1 MNLITVSLQVLPP
14 EKEFAKPG
22 RQITIFL
29 FLLNLA
35 QWLVTSFEIQKV
47 RANLVE
53 ADFYGFMPWIIIQ
66 RVTLPLAVFFHFHS
80 AVVFIELF
88 KEVFTEKEDES
99 EDISR
104 SNSTSF
110 YRINNVHL

>member
-1 MNLITVSLQVLPP
+1 M
-14 EKEFAKPG
+14 
-22 RQITIFL
+22 
-29 FLLNLA
+29 
-35 QWLVTSFEIQKV
+35 

-88 KEVFTEKEDES
+88 KEVFTDKEGEAEEIIGSES
-99 EDISR
+99 VSSSKIE
-104 SNSTSF
+104 
-110 YRINNVHL
+110 NNEF